1 VTGGSASLIGV
12 ETDGAIAAIILNRP
26 ERHNSLIPE
35 LLSRLIDALEEL
47 RSNHTTRAVV
57 LRAAGRSFSSGG
69 DVRGFWEARDRIA
82 AYADEIVGL
91 LNQTMLTMMRLPLP
105 IIGTV
110 HGPVTGGSLGL
121 VLACDIVLV
130 SPEASFTPWYGPV
143 GFAPDGGWKA
153 LLPDIIGRDRVD
165 DILAANRSISAAEAV
180 AWGMAN
186 ELVGVGMIREEAVLV
201 ARRIAGRTGGTDHD
215 LKARS
220 PGEVA
225 AAAARLE
232 EERRAFVLQVATDE
246 ASDGMA
252 HYLGVDPGG

>member
-1 VTGGSASLIGV
+1 MTGGSALLVGV
-12 ETDGAIAAIILNRP
+12 ETDGPVTAITLNRP

-35 LLSRLIDALEEL
+35 LLIHLIDALNEV
-47 RSNHTTRAVV
+47 RATPTTRAVI
-57 LRAAGRSFSSGG
+57 LRAAGRSFSTGG
-69 DVRGFWEARDRIA
+69 DIRAFWEASDRIT

-91 LNQTMLTMMRLPLP
+91 LNQTMLTMIKLPQP
-105 IIGTV
+105 IIGAV

-153 LLPDIIGRDRVD
+153 LLPEVIGQDRVD

-180 AWGMAN
+180 AWGIAN
-186 ELVGVGMIREEAVLV
+186 EMVGVEMIHEEAALV
-201 ARRIAGRTGGTDHD
+201 ARRIAGRTVGTERD
-215 LKARS
+215 LKALG

-225 AAAARLE
+225 ALAARLE

-246 ASDGMA
+246 ASAGMA
-252 HYLGVDPGG
+252 RYLGVDPGH